1 MACNNL
7 GLFSSGSTACNEVP
21 SFELYGDSLTIGE
34 FLYLDSG
41 CTIEVSS
48 ESYSDGVNLIEYKE
62 SPAGIMSIDPCDV
75 GVCPLQY
82 CISGTGIF
90 DGQYNIG
97 PSNHNGYVY
106 YTGDTSP
113 TYYIYYN
120 TGVTSSWCLSDSLD
134 GPCSLF
140 GKSPCLSD
148 CPDLC
153 DEFFFSGV
161 CPTTTTTTTV
171 TPTTTTTTTIAP
183 TTTTTTTITPTTTTT
198 TTVIP
203 DLCSG
208 ITMVVSG
215 ITYPIDPVTPTT
227 TTTTTLPPVVRP
239 CNFDGVVTFNTLS
252 GRIQCANSK
261 KFVDC
266 FTGEEYYTTSPV
278 FDSSGNTIVVGYVY
292 GGFVNGVSKCFSY
305 FGLVENISG
314 IDNVVIT
321 DEYGFLND
329 GACLLC
335 TVDTGTTTTT
345 TTASPTTTT
354 TTTLSCI
361 SYKVKN
367 NSFVPRNYEYTDCDS
382 GETVVSLINGNST
395 ITICSLTVPTGQNIT
410 ASGGSFC

>member
-1 MACNNL
+1 MI
-7 GLFSSGSTACNEVP
+7 V
-21 SFELYGDSLTIGE
+21 
-34 FLYLDSG
+34 
-41 CTIEVSS
+41 
-48 ESYSDGVNLIEYKE
+48 
-62 SPAGIMSIDPCDV
+62 
-75 GVCPLQY
+75 
-82 CISGTGIF
+82 
-90 DGQYNIG
+90 
-97 PSNHNGYVY
+97 
-106 YTGDTSP
+106 
-113 TYYIYYN
+113 
-120 TGVTSSWCLSDSLD
+120 
-134 GPCSLF
+134 
-140 GKSPCLSD
+140 
-148 CPDLC
+148 
-153 DEFFFSGV
+153 SGV
-161 CPTTTTTTTV
+161 
-171 TPTTTTTTTIAP
+171 
-183 TTTTTTTITPTTTTT
+183 
-198 TTVIP
+198 
-203 DLCSG
+203 
-208 ITMVVSG
+208 
-215 ITYPIDPVTPTT
+215 TYPIDPVTPTT

-292 GGFVNGVSKCFSY
+292 GGLVNGVSKCFSY

-367 NSFVPRNYEYTDCDS
+367 NSFVPRNYEYTDCNS
-382 GETVVSLINGNST
+382 GETVISLINGNST